1 MQVPRSIFREYDVR
15 GLVDEQLTPAFAEH
29 LGRAVTSEG
38 VARFGRAPVLA
49 VGRDN
54 RPSGAALAA
63 ALRRGIVAAGG
74 TAIDVGE
81 MPTPAL
87 Y

>member
-38 VARFGRAPVLA
+38 VARFGGLDIV
-49 VGRDN
+49 V
-54 RPSGAALAA
+54 AA
-63 ALRRGIVAAGG
+63 AGIFPP
-74 TAIDVGE
+74 TKPITDPTDRSMCPE
-81 MPTPAL
+81 TITSSMPIAMMTM
-87 Y
+87 